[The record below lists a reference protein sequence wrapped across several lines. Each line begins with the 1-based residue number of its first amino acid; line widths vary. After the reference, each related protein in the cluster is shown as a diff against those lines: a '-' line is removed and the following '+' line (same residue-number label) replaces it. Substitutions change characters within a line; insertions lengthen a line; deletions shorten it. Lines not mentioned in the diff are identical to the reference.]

1 MLRPL
6 FISLV
11 SFVRSDH
18 QNTVAAEPLC
28 ERVTTTR
35 PWLQLDSNGKISKL
49 VSLKQRPLPQLRQLV
64 V

>member
-6 FISLV
+6 LISLV

-49 VSLKQRPLPQLRQLV
+49 VSLK
-64 V
+64 